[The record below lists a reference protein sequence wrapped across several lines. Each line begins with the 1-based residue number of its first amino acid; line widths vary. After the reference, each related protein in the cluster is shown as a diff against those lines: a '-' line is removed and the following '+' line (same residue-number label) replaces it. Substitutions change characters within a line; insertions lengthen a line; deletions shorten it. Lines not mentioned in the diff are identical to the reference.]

1 MTIKNSTDE
10 TFDQLVK
17 ENKLVLCDFWAEWC
31 SPCRALSPILEQID
45 NELKDKILILK
56 HNIDSEPNIPTSRA
70 VRGIPTL
77 LLFKDGELAETQ
89 VGLSNKAMLLELINK
104 HIS

>member
-10 TFDQLVK
+10 TFNQLVK
-17 ENKLVLCDFWAEWC
+17 ENKLVLVDFWASWC
-31 SPCRALSPILEQID
+31 SPCKALSPILEQID
-45 NELKDKILILK
+45 SELKDKILILK
-56 HNIDSEPNIPTSRA
+56 HNIDEEPNVPTDKA

-77 LLFKDGELAETQ
+77 LLFKDGELVETQ
-89 VGLSNKAMLLELINK
+89 VGLSNKTNLLEVINK

>member
-10 TFDQLVK
+10 TFDQVVK
-17 ENKLVLCDFWAEWC
+17 ENKLVLVDFWAEWC
-31 SPCRALSPILEQID
+31 SPCKALTPILEQID

-56 HNIDSEPNIPTSRA
+56 HNIDEQPNIPTTKA

-77 LLFKDGELAETQ
+77 LLFKDNDLVETQ

>member
-10 TFDQLVK
+10 TFNQLVK
-17 ENKLVLCDFWAEWC
+17 ENKLVLADFWASWC
-31 SPCRALSPILEQID
+31 SPCKALSPILEQID
-45 NELKDKILILK
+45 SELKDKILILK
-56 HNIDSEPNIPTSRA
+56 HNIDEEPNVPTDKA

-77 LLFKDGELAETQ
+77 LLFKDGELVETQ
-89 VGLSNKAMLLELINK
+89 VGLSNKTNLLEVINK

>member
-10 TFDQLVK
+10 DFDKPIK
-17 ENKLVLCDFWAEWC
+17 ESNLVLVDFWASWWA
-31 SPCRALSPILEQID
+31 PCKALTQILEQID
-45 NELKDKILILK
+45 AELKDKILILN
-56 HNIDSEPNIPTSRA
+56 HNLDEQPNVPTA
-70 VRGIPTL
+70 NGVRGIPTL
-77 LLFKDGELAETQ
+77 LLYKNSELVETQ